1 MKIVEPP
8 VSLRLVKKEELK
20 MEAAHLR
27 GTTTAYVSLCNFT
40 YKR

>member
-20 MEAAHLR
+20 MEAALR
-27 GTTTAYVSLCNFT
+27 SERNNYSLCFPM
-40 YKR
+40 